1 MSLFVNK
8 SVFFTKLIMSKLSPS
23 LNLVI
28 PSGNKKICIASLG
41 FLNFWVEIKHLHHL
55 GILLKLI
62 RKEYDVHY
70 INRFKKFHHNR
81 HNISLIQRLK
91 FYYQILSG
99 LQRVTYNTKYS
110 YYIDIEDTVISPFEF

>member
-23 LNLVI
+23 LNFLI

-62 RKEYDVHY
+62 RKEYDVHC
-70 INRFKKFHHNR
+70 INRFKKFRHNR

-99 LQRVTYNTKYS
+99 LQRVIHILTILSTF
-110 YYIDIEDTVISPFEF
+110 IILI